1 MATFTLSGLL
11 RRIRG
16 NYATIPNYLEMEL
29 RYMDAGERGPK
40 APTLGQGTP
49 GYHSHVIYIVMSS
62 ITTSIIVTPSRRSVE
77 RTCDDLAIVVL
88 VAVGLIASLTFRD
101 YGLGWDDYTHAEY
114 ADLLLRMYGSGFKDT
129 GALSFANLY
138 MYGGGFD
145 MAAALLHKVIPLELF
160 ETRRLLGAIVGLIG
174 LAVTWRL
181 GRRVGGP
188 LAGLAALLLLALC
201 PTFYGHMFMNP
212 KDAPFAVAMVILTL
226 GLVRLAE
233 EYPQPSPRT
242 ILIVGLGAGLSI
254 GSRILGGLGLIYAL
268 VGFVPLLAAEVRNQG
283 AREATRRFIHVAYV
297 LLPSLIL
304 GYLIMGLIWPWSI
317 MEPGN
322 PFGALNYFSH
332 FFEKPWKEMFDGA
345 LVSVPD
351 MPWSYLP
358 TLFALQLP
366 EVLLGLAI
374 VGAVGALV
382 ALTRGD
388 VPARR
393 KTILLIVTL
402 AATLPLATAMA
413 KRPALYNGI
422 RHFIFVIPPMTV
434 LAGTAF
440 AWGMDWLK
448 ENRRH
453 WQPAAV
459 AIFAFGL
466 LLPLSEMIR
475 LHPYEYTHFNHI
487 AGTVRGADDLYMLD
501 YWGLALKQASDGLRE
516 QLAERQEAAPAGR
529 KWKVAVCGPQRPAQ
543 VALGPDF
550 TIGWDSHA
558 ADFAMTLGEFY
569 CKGLLA
575 PVMVEIKRDDVVFAR
590 VYDIRGRSISSL
602 LAIPAP

>member
-1 MATFTLSGLL
+1 
-11 RRIRG
+11 
-16 NYATIPNYLEMEL
+16 
-29 RYMDAGERGPK
+29 
-40 APTLGQGTP
+40 
-49 GYHSHVIYIVMSS
+49 MSS
-62 ITTSIIVTPSRRSVE
+62 ITTSTIDTPVRRSME
-77 RTCDDLAIVVL
+77 RTCDDLAILVL
-88 VAVGLIASLTFRD
+88 AAVGLIASLTFRD

-145 MAAALLHKVIPLELF
+145 MTAALLHKIIPLELF
-160 ETRRLLGAIVGLIG
+160 ETRRLLGAIVGIIG

-201 PTFYGHMFMNP
+201 PTYYGHMFMNP
-212 KDAPFAVAMVILTL
+212 KDAPFAVAMVILML

-233 EYPQPSPRT
+233 EYPAPSPRT

-254 GSRILGGLGLIYAL
+254 GSRILGGLAL
-268 VGFVPLLAAEVRNQG
+268 VYAVIGFVPLFIEEIRAQG
-283 AREATRRFIHVAYV
+283 TREAVRRFAHVIYV
-297 LLPSLIL
+297 LLPGLVL

-322 PFGALNYFSH
+322 PFRALTYFSS

-358 TLFALQLP
+358 TLFALQMP
-366 EVLLGLAI
+366 EVLLGLLIAG
-374 VGAVGALV
+374 VFGTLV
-382 ALTRGD
+382 SLSRTN
-388 VPARR
+388 VTARR
-393 KTILLIVTL
+393 KAILLTLTL
-402 AATLPLATAMA
+402 AATLPLLIAMV

-422 RHFIFVIPPMTV
+422 RHFVFVIPPMTV
-434 LAGTAF
+434 LAGVAF
-440 AWGMDWLK
+440 AWGMNWLK
-448 ENRRH
+448 DNRRS

-459 AIFAFGL
+459 AVFAFGL

-475 LHPYEYTHFNHI
+475 LHPYQYTHFNHI
-487 AGTVRGADDLYMLD
+487 AGTVRAVDDLYMLD
-501 YWGLALKQASDGLRE
+501 YWGLAFKQASDGLRE
-516 QLAERQEAAPAGR
+516 ELDERHETAPKGR

-569 CKGLLA
+569 CKGLTA

>member
-1 MATFTLSGLL
+1 
-11 RRIRG
+11 
-16 NYATIPNYLEMEL
+16 
-29 RYMDAGERGPK
+29 
-40 APTLGQGTP
+40 
-49 GYHSHVIYIVMSS
+49 MSS
-62 ITTSIIVTPSRRSVE
+62 ITTSAIETPAQRSVE
-77 RTCDDLAIVVL
+77 KTCDDLAIVVL
-88 VAVGLIASLTFRD
+88 SAVALIAGLTFRD

-129 GALSFANLY
+129 AALSFANLY

-160 ETRRLLGAIVGLIG
+160 ETRRLLGAVVGVVG

-181 GRRVGGP
+181 GRRLGGP

-212 KDAPFAVAMVILTL
+212 KDAPFAVAMMVLL
-226 GLVRLAE
+226 MGLVRLAE
-233 EYPQPSPRT
+233 EYPAPSPRT
-242 ILIVGLGAGLSI
+242 TLIVGFGAGLSL
-254 GSRILGGLGLIYAL
+254 GCRVLGGLALIYAA
-268 VGFVPLLAAEVRNQG
+268 VGFLPLLHEEIRKQG
-283 AREATRRFIHVAYV
+283 LREAAYRFVHVVYV
-297 LLPSLIL
+297 LLPALIF
-304 GYLIMGLIWPWSI
+304 GYLVMGLIWPWSI
-317 MEPGN
+317 MEPGH
-322 PFGALNYFSH
+322 PLEAVTYFSH

-366 EVLLGLAI
+366 EVLLGLLAAG
-374 VGAVGALV
+374 VVMSLMSLSRA
-382 ALTRGD
+382 D
-388 VPARR
+388 VTARR
-393 KTILLIVTL
+393 KTILLMLTL
-402 AATLPLATAMA
+402 AATLPLVVAMV

-422 RHFIFVIPPMTV
+422 RHFIFVIPPMAV
-434 LAGTAF
+434 LAGFAF
-440 AWGMDWLK
+440 ARTMDWLGEK
-448 ENRRH
+448 RRS
-453 WQPAAV
+453 WQPVALAV
-459 AIFAFGL
+459 FTFGL

-475 LHPYEYTHFNHI
+475 LHPYQYTHFNHI
-487 AGTVRGADDLYMLD
+487 AGTVRGADDLFMLD

-516 QLAERQEAAPAGR
+516 QLIERQEIPPQSG

-550 TIGWDSHA
+550 TIGWDSQS

-569 CKGLLA
+569 CKGLTA

>member
-1 MATFTLSGLL
+1 
-11 RRIRG
+11 
-16 NYATIPNYLEMEL
+16 
-29 RYMDAGERGPK
+29 
-40 APTLGQGTP
+40 
-49 GYHSHVIYIVMSS
+49 MSS
-62 ITTSIIVTPSRRSVE
+62 ITTSAIETPARRSVE
-77 RTCDDLAIVVL
+77 RTCDDLALLVLGIV
-88 VAVGLIASLTFRD
+88 ALIAGLTFRD

-145 MAAALLHKVIPLELF
+145 MAAALLHRIIPLELF
-160 ETRRLLGAIVGLIG
+160 ETRRLLGAVVGVIG

-181 GRRVGGP
+181 GRRIGGP
-188 LAGLAALLLLALC
+188 IAGLAALLLLALC
-201 PTFYGHMFMNP
+201 PIFYGHMFMNP
-212 KDAPFAVAMVILTL
+212 KDAPFAVAMMVLMM

-233 EYPQPSPRT
+233 EYPRPSPRT
-242 ILIVGLGAGLSI
+242 VLIVGIGAGLSI
-254 GSRILGGLGLIYAL
+254 GSRILGGLALIYAL
-268 VGFVPLLAAEVRNQG
+268 VGFVPLLLEEVHVEG
-283 AREATRRFIHVAYV
+283 PREALHRFAHVVYV
-297 LLPSLIL
+297 LLPGLVL

-317 MEPGN
+317 MEFDN
-322 PFGALNYFSH
+322 PFRALTYFSH

-366 EVLLGLAI
+366 EVLL
-374 VGAVGALV
+374 ALLITGIGGTLVVLPRKDV
-382 ALTRGD
+382 A
-388 VPARR
+388 ARR
-393 KTILLIVTL
+393 KTILLMLTL
-402 AATLPLATAMA
+402 AATLPIAIAIV

-422 RHFIFVIPPMTV
+422 RHFIFVIPPMAV
-434 LAGTAF
+434 LAGVSF
-440 AWGMDWLK
+440 AWIMNWLGN
-448 ENRRH
+448 NRRS
-453 WQPAAV
+453 WQPAVLAV
-459 AIFAFGL
+459 FVFGL
-466 LLPLSEMIR
+466 LLPLGEMIR
-475 LHPYEYTHFNHI
+475 LHPYQYTHFNHI
-487 AGTVRGADDLYMLD
+487 AGTVRGADARFMLD

-516 QLAERQEAAPAGR
+516 QLDERQEIPPHGR

-569 CKGLLA
+569 CKGLTA

-602 LAIPAP
+602 LSIPAP

>member
-1 MATFTLSGLL
+1 
-11 RRIRG
+11 
-16 NYATIPNYLEMEL
+16 
-29 RYMDAGERGPK
+29 
-40 APTLGQGTP
+40 
-49 GYHSHVIYIVMSS
+49 MSS
-62 ITTSIIVTPSRRSVE
+62 ITTSAIEAPARRSVE
-77 RTCDDLAIVVL
+77 KTCDDLAFLVL
-88 VAVGLIASLTFRD
+88 GVVAVVAGLTFRD

-145 MAAALLHKVIPLELF
+145 MAAALLHKVVPLELF
-160 ETRRLLGAIVGLIG
+160 ETRRLLGAVVGVIG

-181 GRRVGGP
+181 ARRVGGP

-212 KDAPFAVAMVILTL
+212 KDAPFAVAMVVLIL
-226 GLVRLAE
+226 GLVRLIE
-233 EYPQPSPRT
+233 EYPAPSPRT
-242 ILIVGLGAGLSI
+242 ILIVGLGAGLAI
-254 GSRILGGLGLIYAL
+254 GCRVLGGLALIYA
-268 VGFVPLLAAEVRNQG
+268 VIGFIPLWIEEVRKQG
-283 AREATRRFIHVAYV
+283 AREATHRFAHVVYV
-297 LLPSLIL
+297 LLPGLAL
-304 GYLIMGLIWPWSI
+304 GYLVMGLIWPWSI
-317 MEPGN
+317 MEPGH
-322 PFGALNYFSH
+322 PLEAVTYFSH

-366 EVLLGLAI
+366 EVLLALLTA
-374 VGAVGALV
+374 AVV
-382 ALTRGD
+382 ATFMSLSRND
-388 VPARR
+388 VTAKR
-393 KTILLIVTL
+393 KTIMLMLTL
-402 AATLPLATAMA
+402 AATLPLVIAMV

-422 RHFIFVIPPMTV
+422 RHFIFVIPPMAV
-434 LAGTAF
+434 LAGVAF
-440 AWGMDWLK
+440 ARGMDWLG
-448 ENRRH
+448 ETRRA
-453 WQPAAV
+453 WQPAALAV
-459 AIFAFGL
+459 FAFGL

-475 LHPYEYTHFNHI
+475 LHPYQYTHFNHI
-487 AGTVRGADDLYMLD
+487 AGTVRTADNLFMLD

-516 QLAERQEAAPAGR
+516 QLAERQEVPPQHR

-550 TIGWDSHA
+550 TIGWDSNA

-569 CKGLLA
+569 CKGLAA

>member
-1 MATFTLSGLL
+1 
-11 RRIRG
+11 
-16 NYATIPNYLEMEL
+16 
-29 RYMDAGERGPK
+29 
-40 APTLGQGTP
+40 
-49 GYHSHVIYIVMSS
+49 MSS
-62 ITTSIIVTPSRRSVE
+62 ITTSAIDTPSRRSVE
-77 RTCDDLAIVVL
+77 RTCDDLAIIVL
-88 VAVGLIASLTFRD
+88 AAVGVIASLTFRD

-114 ADLLLRMYGSGFKDT
+114 ADLLLRMYGSGFRDT

-145 MAAALLHKVIPLELF
+145 MAAALLHRVIPLELF
-160 ETRRLLGAIVGLIG
+160 ETRRLLGAVVGVIG

-201 PTFYGHMFMNP
+201 PTYYGHMFMNP
-212 KDAPFAVAMVILTL
+212 KDAPFAVAMVILML

-233 EYPQPSPRT
+233 EYPLPSPRT
-242 ILIVGLGAGLSI
+242 ILIVGLGAGLSV
-254 GSRILGGLGLIYAL
+254 GSRVLGGLALVYAL
-268 VGFVPLLAAEVRNQG
+268 VGFVPLFQEEVHTHG
-283 AREATRRFIHVAYV
+283 AREAAHRVVHVVYV
-297 LLPSLIL
+297 LLPGLVL
-304 GYLIMGLIWPWSI
+304 GYLVMGLIWPWSI
-317 MEPGN
+317 MELDN
-322 PFGALNYFSH
+322 PFHALTYFSH

-366 EVLLGLAI
+366 EVLLGLSIAAV
-374 VGAVGALV
+374 VGTFMSLS
-382 ALTRGD
+382 RKD
-388 VPARR
+388 VSARR
-393 KTILLIVTL
+393 KSILLMLAV
-402 AATLPLATAMA
+402 AATLPLVIAMV

-440 AWGMDWLK
+440 AWGMNWLK
-448 ENRRH
+448 ENRRS

-459 AIFAFGL
+459 AVFSFGL
-466 LLPLSEMIR
+466 LLPLAEMIR
-475 LHPYEYTHFNHI
+475 LHPYQYTHFNHI
-487 AGTVRGADDLYMLD
+487 AGTVRGADDLFMLD
-501 YWGLALKQASDGLRE
+501 YWGLALKQASDGLRDE
-516 QLAERQEAAPAGR
+516 LVERQEVPPQGR

-569 CKGLLA
+569 CKGLIA

>member
-1 MATFTLSGLL
+1 
-11 RRIRG
+11 
-16 NYATIPNYLEMEL
+16 
-29 RYMDAGERGPK
+29 
-40 APTLGQGTP
+40 
-49 GYHSHVIYIVMSS
+49 MSA
-62 ITTSIIVTPSRRSVE
+62 ITTSTIATPVRRSVE
-77 RTCDDLAIVVL
+77 RTCDDLAIIVL
-88 VAVGLIASLTFRD
+88 AAVGLIAGLTFCD

-160 ETRRLLGAIVGLIG
+160 ETRRLLGAVVGVIG

-188 LAGLAALLLLALC
+188 LAGLATLLLLALC

-212 KDAPFAVAMVILTL
+212 KDAPFAVAMAILML
-226 GLVRLAE
+226 RLVRLAD
-233 EYPQPSPRT
+233 EYPTPSPRT
-242 ILIVGLGAGLSI
+242 ILIVGLGAGLSV
-254 GSRILGGLGLIYAL
+254 GSRILGGLALVYAL
-268 VGFVPLLAAEVRNQG
+268 VGFVPLLREEIRTSG
-283 AREATRRFIHVAYV
+283 ARDAAHRFAHMLLV
-297 LLPSLIL
+297 LLPGLML
-304 GYLIMGLIWPWSI
+304 GYLVMGLIWPWSI

-322 PFGALNYFSH
+322 PFQALTYFSH

-366 EVLLGLAI
+366 EVLLALLIAGV
-374 VGAVGALV
+374 VGSSMSLSR
-382 ALTRGD
+382 TD

-393 KTILLIVTL
+393 KAILLMLTT
-402 AATLPLATAMA
+402 AATLPLVIAMV

-434 LAGTAF
+434 LAGLAF
-440 AWGMDWLK
+440 ARGM
-448 ENRRH
+448 NRLGDKRRS
-453 WQPAAV
+453 WQPVALAV
-459 AIFAFGL
+459 FAFGL
-466 LLPLSEMIR
+466 LLPLGEMIR
-475 LHPYEYTHFNHI
+475 LHPYQYTHFNHI
-487 AGTVRGADDLYMLD
+487 AGTVRAADNYFMLD
-501 YWGLALKQASDGLRE
+501 YWGLALRQPSEERRE
-516 QLAERQEAAPAGR
+516 QLPERKDFPPQNR

-543 VALGPDF
+543 VALGSDF
-550 TIGWDSHA
+550 TIGWDSQS

-569 CKGLLA
+569 CKGLTA

>member
-1 MATFTLSGLL
+1 MT
-11 RRIRG
+11 
-16 NYATIPNYLEMEL
+16 
-29 RYMDAGERGPK
+29 
-40 APTLGQGTP
+40 
-49 GYHSHVIYIVMSS
+49 S
-62 ITTSIIVTPSRRSVE
+62 ITTSAIDTPSRRSVE
-77 RTCDDLAIVVL
+77 RTCDDLALIVLAVVGL
-88 VAVGLIASLTFRD
+88 VAGLTFRD

-160 ETRRLLGAIVGLIG
+160 ETRRLLGATVGIIG

-201 PTFYGHMFMNP
+201 PIFYGHMFMNP
-212 KDAPFAVAMVILTL
+212 KDAPFAVAMAILIL

-254 GSRILGGLGLIYAL
+254 GSRILGGLALIYA
-268 VGFVPLLAAEVRNQG
+268 VIGFMPMLIEEIRTQG
-283 AREATRRFIHVAYV
+283 RREAVRRSVHVGYT
-297 LLPSLIL
+297 LLPGLIL
-304 GYLIMGLIWPWSI
+304 GYLVMGLIWPWAI
-317 MEPGN
+317 IEPGN
-322 PFGALNYFSH
+322 PFQAATYFSH

-366 EVLLGLAI
+366 EILLGLSIA
-374 VGAVGALV
+374 AVIATLLALPR
-382 ALTRGD
+382 AD
-388 VPARR
+388 VSGRR
-393 KTILLIVTL
+393 KTILLMLTL
-402 AATLPLATAMA
+402 AAVLPIAVAIL

-440 AWGMDWLK
+440 ARGMDWLK
-448 ENRRH
+448 RNRRS
-453 WQPAAV
+453 WQPVALAV
-459 AIFAFGL
+459 FSFGL
-466 LLPLSEMIR
+466 LLPLGEMIR
-475 LHPYEYTHFNHI
+475 LHPYQYTHFNLI
-487 AGTVRGADDLYMLD
+487 AGTVRGADDRYMLD

-516 QLAERQEAAPAGR
+516 ELDERHEAPPHGR

-569 CKGLLA
+569 CKGLTA

>member
-1 MATFTLSGLL
+1 MPGNEAQKRHKWAKRDTGLP
-11 RRIRG
+11 I
-16 NYATIPNYLEMEL
+16 A
-29 RYMDAGERGPK
+29 
-40 APTLGQGTP
+40 
-49 GYHSHVIYIVMSS
+49 MSA
-62 ITTSIIVTPSRRSVE
+62 IMTSAIDSPSRRSVE
-77 RTCDDLAIVVL
+77 RTCDDLATVVL
-88 VAVGLIASLTFRD
+88 AAVGLIASLTFRD

-145 MAAALLHKVIPLELF
+145 MVAALLHKVIPLELF
-160 ETRRLLGAIVGLIG
+160 ETRRLLGAIVGMIG

-188 LAGLAALLLLALC
+188 LAGLATLLLLVLC

-212 KDAPFAVAMVILTL
+212 KDAPFAVAMVILML

-242 ILIVGLGAGLSI
+242 ILIIGLGAGLSL
-254 GSRILGGLGLIYAL
+254 GSRILGGLALVYAL
-268 VGFVPLLAAEVRNQG
+268 AGFVPLFAEEVRIDS
-283 AREATRRFIHVAYV
+283 AREAAQRLLHVVYV
-297 LLPSLIL
+297 LMPGLIL
-304 GYLIMGLIWPWSI
+304 GYIVMGLIWPWSI

-322 PFGALNYFSH
+322 PFQALTYFSH

-366 EVLLGLAI
+366 EVLI
-374 VGAVGALV
+374 VLSIAGVVGTLV
-382 ALTRGD
+382 TLPRAD
-388 VPARR
+388 VSGRR
-393 KTILLIVTL
+393 KTILLMLTF
-402 AATLPLATAMA
+402 AATLPLVIAMV

-440 AWGMDWLK
+440 AWGMNWLG
-448 ENRRH
+448 EYRRS

-459 AIFAFGL
+459 AVFSFGL
-466 LLPLSEMIR
+466 LLSLGEMIR
-475 LHPYEYTHFNHI
+475 LHPYQYTHFNHI
-487 AGTVRGADDLYMLD
+487 AGTVRGADDRYMLD
-501 YWGLALKQASDGLRE
+501 YWGLALKQASEGLRQE
-516 QLAERQEAAPAGR
+516 IDERQETAPRGR

-569 CKGLLA
+569 CKGLVA

>member
-1 MATFTLSGLL
+1 
-11 RRIRG
+11 
-16 NYATIPNYLEMEL
+16 
-29 RYMDAGERGPK
+29 
-40 APTLGQGTP
+40 
-49 GYHSHVIYIVMSS
+49 MSS
-62 ITTSIIVTPSRRSVE
+62 ITTSTIDTPARRSVE
-77 RTCDDLAIVVL
+77 RTCDDLAIIVL
-88 VAVGLIASLTFRD
+88 AAVGLIASLTFRD

-129 GALSFANLY
+129 AALSFANLY

-160 ETRRLLGAIVGLIG
+160 ETRRLLGAVVGLIG

-188 LAGLAALLLLALC
+188 FAGLATLLLLVLC

-212 KDAPFAVAMVILTL
+212 KDAPFAVAMVILML

-233 EYPQPSPRT
+233 EYPSPSPRT

-254 GSRILGGLGLIYAL
+254 GSRVLGGLALIYAV
-268 VGFVPLLAAEVRNQG
+268 VGFLPLWLEEIHTHSMRDAAH
-283 AREATRRFIHVAYV
+283 RFAHVLYV
-297 LLPSLIL
+297 LLPGLIL
-304 GYLIMGLIWPWSI
+304 GYLVMGLIWPWSI

-322 PFGALNYFSH
+322 PFQALTYFSH

-366 EVLLGLAI
+366 EILLGLAI
-374 VGAVGALV
+374 AGVVGTFMSLS
-382 ALTRGD
+382 RKD

-393 KTILLIVTL
+393 KTILLMLTL
-402 AATLPLATAMA
+402 AATLPLVVAMV

-440 AWGMDWLK
+440 AWLMNWLK
-448 ENRRH
+448 EHHRS
-453 WQPAAV
+453 WQPAVLAV
-459 AIFAFGL
+459 FAFGL
-466 LLPLSEMIR
+466 MLPLGEMIR
-475 LHPYEYTHFNHI
+475 LHPYQYTHFNHI
-487 AGTVRGADDLYMLD
+487 AGTVRAADDLYMLD
-501 YWGLALKQASDGLRE
+501 YWGLALKQASDSLRE
-516 QLAERQEAAPAGR
+516 ELIERQEDPPRGR

-550 TIGWDSHA
+550 TIGWDSHS

-569 CKGLLA
+569 CKGLTA

>member
-1 MATFTLSGLL
+1 MT
-11 RRIRG
+11 
-16 NYATIPNYLEMEL
+16 
-29 RYMDAGERGPK
+29 
-40 APTLGQGTP
+40 
-49 GYHSHVIYIVMSS
+49 S
-62 ITTSIIVTPSRRSVE
+62 ITTSAIDTPLRRSVE
-77 RTCDDLAIVVL
+77 RTCDDLAMLVL
-88 VAVGLIASLTFRD
+88 AAVAVIAGLTFRD

-114 ADLLLRMYGSGFKDT
+114 ADLLLRMFGSGFKDT
-129 GALSFANLY
+129 AALSFANLY

-145 MAAALLHKVIPLELF
+145 MVAALLHKVMPLELF
-160 ETRRLLGAIVGLIG
+160 ETRRLVGAAVGVIG

-181 GRRVGGP
+181 ARRIGGP

-201 PTFYGHMFMNP
+201 PIFYGHMFMNP
-212 KDAPFAVAMVILTL
+212 KDAPFAVAMIILML
-226 GLVRLAE
+226 GLARLAE

-254 GSRILGGLGLIYAL
+254 GTRILGGLSLVYAMI
-268 VGFVPLLAAEVRNQG
+268 GFLPLFLEELRVEG
-283 AREATRRFIHVAYV
+283 TREAIRRFAHVVYV
-297 LLPSLIL
+297 LLPGLVL

-322 PFGALNYFSH
+322 PFQALTYFSH

-366 EVLLGLAI
+366 EVMLVAMI
-374 VGAVGALV
+374 GAVIGTFVILP
-382 ALTRGD
+382 RRE

-393 KTILLIVTL
+393 KTILLMLTL
-402 AATLPLATAMA
+402 AATLPLVIAMV

-422 RHFIFVIPPMTV
+422 RHFVFVIPPMAV
-434 LAGTAF
+434 LGGVAF
-440 AWGMDWLK
+440 AWAMERLRA
-448 ENRRH
+448 NHRA
-453 WQPAAV
+453 WQPVVLAT
-459 AIFAFGL
+459 FCFGL
-466 LLPLSEMIR
+466 ALPLAEMIR
-475 LHPYEYTHFNHI
+475 LHPYQYTHFNYI
-487 AGTVRGADDLYMLD
+487 AGTVRGADDRFMLD
-501 YWGLALKQASDGLRE
+501 YWGLALKQASDELRE
-516 QLAERQEAAPAGR
+516 QLIERQEIPPRNR

-550 TIGWDSHA
+550 TIGWDSNA

-569 CKGLLA
+569 CKGLNA

-602 LAIPAP
+602 LSIPAP

>member
-1 MATFTLSGLL
+1 
-11 RRIRG
+11 
-16 NYATIPNYLEMEL
+16 
-29 RYMDAGERGPK
+29 
-40 APTLGQGTP
+40 
-49 GYHSHVIYIVMSS
+49 MSS
-62 ITTSIIVTPSRRSVE
+62 ITTSAIETPSRRSVE
-77 RTCDDLAIVVL
+77 RTCDDLAL
-88 VAVGLIASLTFRD
+88 AALAAVALLAGLTFRD

-114 ADLLLRMYGSGFKDT
+114 ADLLLKMYGSGFRDT

-145 MAAALLHKVIPLELF
+145 MIAALLHKVIPLELF

-188 LAGLAALLLLALC
+188 LSGLAALLLLALC

-212 KDAPFAVAMVILTL
+212 KDAPFAVAMVILML

-233 EYPQPSPRT
+233 EYPHPSPRT

-254 GSRILGGLGLIYAL
+254 GSRILGGLALVYAL
-268 VGFVPLLAAEVRNQG
+268 IGFLPLIIDEVRTQG
-283 AREATRRFIHVAYV
+283 PREAIRRLVYVFYV
-297 LLPSLIL
+297 LLPGLVF
-304 GYLIMGLIWPWSI
+304 GYLVMGLIWPWSI
-317 MEPGN
+317 IEAAN
-322 PFGALNYFSH
+322 PFRALTYFSH
-332 FFEKPWKEMFDGA
+332 FFERPWKEMFDGA

-366 EVLLGLAI
+366 EVLLALSLAGV
-374 VGAVGALV
+374 VGTFVVLP
-382 ALTRGD
+382 RED

-393 KTILLIVTL
+393 KTILLMLTL
-402 AATLPLATAMA
+402 AATLPILIAIV

-434 LAGTAF
+434 LAGATF
-440 AWGMDWLK
+440 EWIMRRLK
-448 ENRRH
+448 DNRRS
-453 WQPAAV
+453 WQPAVLAV
-459 AIFAFGL
+459 FAFGL
-466 LLPLSEMIR
+466 LLPLGEMIR
-475 LHPYEYTHFNHI
+475 LHPYQYTHFNHI
-487 AGTVRGADDLYMLD
+487 AGTVRGADDRFMLD
-501 YWGLALKQASDGLRE
+501 YWGLAFKQASDELRE
-516 QLAERQEAAPAGR
+516 QLEEKQETPPKGR

-550 TIGWDSHA
+550 TIDWHSQA

-569 CKGLLA
+569 CKGLSA
-575 PVMVEIKRDDVVFAR
+575 PVMVEIKRDDVVYAR
-590 VYDIRGRSISSL
+590 VYDIRGRSIASL
-602 LAIPAP
+602 FAIPPP